1 MPAHDENIDSLC
13 VAGDQSGAT
22 AEIAWSDAKDT
33 IDSHDTWAVAMMAS
47 DSELCFALG
56 MQHLI

>member
-22 AEIAWSDAKDT
+22 AEIDLMPKTQST
-33 IDSHDTWAVAMMAS
+33 VMTH
-47 DSELCFALG
+47 E
-56 MQHLI
+56 Q